1 MSGFIGGN
9 LPYFYMSIV
18 HFWIT
23 LCLLNYFLCEMGTHS
38 NPHKEVLGMWYVYVD
53 KKSFAQLPF
62 PLTCPPSFVRFH
74 SHFIWLLAKVVTEMR
89 LDPFLIVA
97 IMKFFKQF
105 VSNNIRS
112 YFFRHSNL
120 SNSIYVYFLQQYT
133 FHHQTSSIFCY
144 QIKQNCF

>member
-1 MSGFIGGN
+1 
-9 LPYFYMSIV
+9 
-18 HFWIT
+18 
-23 LCLLNYFLCEMGTHS
+23 MGTHS
-38 NPHKEVLGMWYVYVD
+38 NPHKEVVGMYRYVD

-74 SHFIWLLAKVVTEMR
+74 SHFVWLLAKVVTEMR
-89 LDPFLIVA
+89 LDTISSSKKNPFLIVA

-105 VSNNIRS
+105 VTNNIRS

-120 SNSIYVYFLQQYT
+120 SNSICLLFTTIHT
-133 FHHQTSSIFCY
+133 FYHQTSSIFCY